1 MKEGNC
7 MNLGIKKES
16 RTKVL
21 NFIITLMVLCTSGII
36 QFTFIWNSQSII
48 MLFLLSCA
56 LFFFSRKKLSRIRII
71 KALIF
76 VCIIWGNALVYS
88 DNIDG
93 HISLTLIV
101 VSCMMLTQIMNEM
114 LFCKYYVICMTILC
128 AISLVCFL
136 LYNISPDLINAH
148 VPIIQYWNLESR
160 YILVYAFP
168 TSIYTMR
175 NFGPFHEGGMFAIM
189 IAVALLF
196 LINDTNLQTRKSK
209 LLSIIMLVTI
219 VTTFSTTGILL
230 VVIIFTFKL
239 LPKISGKV
247 NLRVVALG
255 IVLITL
261 FIWEENT
268 FAIIGNKFQEDNS
281 SYSARISEFSLLYDN
296 LSDNLFW
303 GVGYQNN
310 EIVKNSGLRDG
321 TNGVISCLLQFGLIG
336 GGTILI
342 MYIQGL
348 YTLAKNY
355 KDLILYI
362 LVAFISF
369 MSEPTIFTPMF
380 LCALFA
386 TRKLNNRFVMRGSKP
401 LMQ

>member
-48 MLFLLSCA
+48 MLFLLSCV
-56 LFFFSRKKLSRIRII
+56 LFFFSRQKLSRIRVI

-76 VCIIWGNALVYS
+76 ICIILVNVLVYS
-88 DNIDG
+88 NNIDG
-93 HISLTLIV
+93 HMALILIV
-101 VSCMMLTQIMNEM
+101 VSCMMITQIMNET
-114 LFCKYYVICMTILC
+114 LFCKYYIICMTILC
-128 AISLVCFL
+128 AISLICFS
-136 LYNISPDLINAH
+136 LYTIYPDLVNAY
-148 VPIIQYWNLESR
+148 VPIIKYWSLESR
-160 YILVYAFP
+160 YILVYNFP
-168 TSIYTMR
+168 KSIYTMR

-189 IAVALLF
+189 IDVALLF
-196 LINDTNLQTRKSK
+196 LINDTNLKSRKSK
-209 LLSIIMLVTI
+209 LLSILMLVTVI
-219 VTTFSTTGILL
+219 TTFSTTGILL
-230 VVIIFTFKL
+230 VVIIFIFKFSSQ
-239 LPKISGKV
+239 ISSKV
-247 NLRVVALG
+247 NLRVVALW
-255 IVLITL
+255 LALMAL
-261 FIWEENT
+261 FVWEENT
-268 FAIIGNKFQEDNS
+268 FGIVGSKFQKDNS
-281 SYSARISEFSLLYDN
+281 SYTARISEFSLLYN
-296 LSDNLFW
+296 HISDNLFW

-321 TNGVISCLLQFGLIG
+321 TNGVVSCLLQFGLIG
-336 GGTILI
+336 GGMILM

-348 YTLAKNY
+348 CTLAKTH
-355 KDLILYI
+355 KDAILYI

-386 TRKLNNRFVMRGSKP
+386 TRKLNNRCVMRGSN
-401 LMQ
+401 L